1 MSPLIDND
9 VHRDGGP
16 AAGPDK
22 AESRAG
28 RATPATR
35 ATSPIAI
42 VGMACRF
49 PGNVTSPS
57 QLWELCASGRDGW
70 QPIPE
75 SRFDIKSLYHKNYAR
90 AGRVSIGTDHLRNRS
105 YAIVQ
110 IDLP

>member
-1 MSPLIDND
+1 MSPLIDSSSDD
-9 VHRDGGP
+9 VHRDSGP
-16 AAGPDK
+16 GVEPDK
-22 AESRAG
+22 AERLAG
-28 RATPATR
+28 GATAT

-90 AGRVSIGTDHLRNRS
+90 AGRVSIETGHLRNRS
-105 YAIVQ
+105 CA